1 MSLYLPPELSWLGW
15 IAGGTWPE
23 GDEDKIWAVSD
34 AYKDAATALRT
45 VIPDIEDAKRTAV
58 AAYPEGAGGEKI
70 AAMFDQMLV
79 GDQSMESLAKFMDQ
93 ISDAAFDFG
102 TQIEAAKLTTII
114 SLIALA
120 IEIAWAWMFPPTA
133 PVEEAAAQ
141 VATQTALRRMRT
153 QLQNRILAKALSVF
167 GEKFAGLS
175 KNWILKILEA
185 MLISGG
191 MDAAVQLGQMAA
203 GHRKH
208 FGWEQ
213 FGAAVVSGGAGAPF
227 GRIAANGMNK
237 YTIKFAGDKIGNPW
251 VRGLN
256 GAVVGIG
263 SGTVEYGFGSI
274 GAAVV
279 TGDWAGTLGNPAG
292 WVGGA
297 ARGGITGGF
306 KGFVGINRLDNRSFE
321 IDWKSPGGTNHV
333 PGRDGSSFD
342 HGRFENNG
350 VRDGFGGDGTS
361 SQPPPGGNGSRYDEP
376 PATFPAGSTDN
387 RAGGPLDPSPDGGQR
402 RDSNGNSWTNGQG
415 YPANT
420 HNGSQPGGFG
430 DSGRN
435 GSTSSGNGS
444 QGGRTGDGQSS
455 GSSTNRSFGSG
466 DGRGAFPASSTPLLH
481 NGNSSVSNGSS
492 PSGSLSGDSRNSS
505 VSGPPSERSVGSSG
519 NSGGGQ
525 FGARPVLGGDG
536 SSQWQRLPSED
547 GTRSSSGASSQ
558 TGSVSGQPPRPP
570 ASVSDVSSVGSGQPP
585 RSSAVSDVSSV
596 GSGQSPRSSAVSD
609 VSSVGSG
616 QPPRPP
622 ASVSDVSSVGSG
634 QPPRSSA
641 VSDVS
646 STGSGQ
652 PPRSAAGSEASS
664 SGTGQ
669 PPRSSV
675 AAEAGSTNTPPRS
688 PVAAESGSGGSS
700 QSPRT
705 SAGSETS
712 SGSDQPPRRTVGVN
726 PEGQQHRPPASEPNS
741 NIPKQPRPA
750 LPHPGPGDQSPPV
763 RRGPEPNVSA
773 GVSPRSHDADSSASG
788 PAQRPSERPTPAP
801 EGDRPAPRPS
811 VRPDQLSD
819 PGGPR
824 GHDTDVPDGR
834 GDRVFEGDGEHPNW
848 VREGDEVRITSP
860 DGTEHRVDA
869 QGNIV
874 IGRPDDPTLVKLG
887 PDNSVEFLPNNG
899 NHAVAEPGP
908 RADAPKGPSRSE
920 FGFGRSDGTQHT
932 VLPDGS
938 VRTTSPDGSTTIVKR
953 DASAEFRSPW
963 DDRTHFDPDGTSV
976 QTRPDGPTVVTKPDD
991 SVHIVPNDQAGRE
1004 RDGDGNVVV
1013 TSPDGTRH
1021 VIGED
1026 GSILVGRPDDPQLM
1040 KIGAE
1045 YGIVFVGPDG
1055 TGPADRTGGKAGE
1068 RGGIQSPTFTR
1079 PDRVSHTVF
1088 EDGSVR
1094 TKSPDGWTTTVK
1106 PDGTTEF
1113 LSPTG
1118 EKTVYKVDG
1127 TVVESGPGRPTV
1139 ITGPDG
1145 TKQTVEPNGAVT
1157 VELPDNTKHVVFD
1170 GTDVQGGGR
1179 TEHPDGTVLHYDH
1192 NDTLNIGLR
1201 DRLGGFDQDGPRKQ
1215 GTIQMDRPDGTGF
1228 ESSPKGTKVFDSDG
1242 TVYERGPRGSVRV
1255 TAPNGQTESR
1265 QLNEPIEL
1273 SNGAQLERTP
1283 QGLRVVHED
1292 GSVSEIGP
1300 RGVSFTDGDGTVRGI
1315 RRDGT
1320 AFVDGTEVREIRGDG
1335 AVRITENQTAWG
1347 SRPDGTT
1354 WTVDD
1359 KNKVHVADPD
1369 GAVAP
1374 PADPQSGY
1382 VQGQDLTAKPRPPR
1396 TTENDPMPDPYNA
1409 PTAPDTEDWIPQE
1422 YKDELKYKGMQ
1433 VPPDDLP
1440 WDPAQQ
1446 FYWGSPDQD
1455 YWGPSDEYYWGPQDR
1470 NESGPPNTE
1479 VQGPSGADGALNPGP
1494 GEHVRSSGPGRND
1507 DRRQSGDGGGSGGSG
1522 DGGGSSADGPRDSG
1536 DGEVSGDD
1544 GAAGADRDS
1553 SRSDQTPPEEQRPP
1567 QLDPEMLSRMLQNL
1581 HGADGMLPPGGE
1593 GSLGPSEQTGSGEE
1607 TTGQDGPSPD
1617 FWRLGSGTGM
1627 QSPFGGSQGDSGSPS
1642 AGGANGPVRPDPS
1655 ALRAALDRLNGAVTG
1670 GTGAGTGG
1678 AGTDGTGQQRGANQ
1692 SGYSNRPGTGN
1703 NSGQQ
1708 HDSTGADRTGASER
1722 SGTTDGGKTSD
1733 RTGAQHG
1740 SDRQQPGDSR
1750 NTGGESNSN
1759 APGKHYGAGD
1769 NADASGADNRTTK
1782 DGADSSGR
1790 TGNGDQSNTPGSGE
1804 RSGAH
1809 GTDAGGARNSDQ
1821 TSGPEHSKI
1830 PEQHGESASDRD
1842 GTPGTTPLRPPASP
1856 LQDGH
1861 AQSGSSSPTGTPASP
1876 GMASPGMT
1884 PPGATS
1890 PGSASSGNAA
1900 GSPPKQSRRPR
1911 KKDKQRK
1918 APKPFLLP
1926 SPFEAPEQ
1934 RAGPDETADVPFTLG
1949 ASAAVTEPVIDTRTT
1964 TKTTRS
1970 TTDG

>member
-23 GDEDKIWAVSD
+23 GDEDKVWAVSD
-34 AYKDAATALRT
+34 AYKDAAAALRT

-58 AAYPEGAGGEKI
+58 AAYPEGAGGDKI

-133 PVEEAAAQ
+133 PVEQAAAQ
-141 VATQTALRRMRT
+141 VATQTALRRART
-153 QLQNRILAKALSVF
+153 QLQNRILAKVLSVF

-175 KNWILKILEA
+175 KNWILKILEG

-203 GHRKH
+203 GHRKK

-213 FGAAVVSGGAGAPF
+213 FGAAVASGGAGAPF
-227 GRIAANGMNK
+227 GRIAANGINK

-306 KGFVGINRLDNRSFE
+306 KGFVGVNRLDNRSFE
-321 IDWKSPGGTNHV
+321 IDWKSPGGANHV
-333 PGRDGSSFD
+333 FGRDGSSFD
-342 HGRFENNG
+342 PGRFENNG

-361 SQPPPGGNGSRYDEP
+361 SQPPPGGNGSRYGEP

-387 RAGGPLDPSPDGGQR
+387 RAGGPLDPSPDGGR
-402 RDSNGNSWTNGQG
+402 RRHSNGNSWTNGQG
-415 YPANT
+415 YPANI

-444 QGGRTGDGQSS
+444 QGGRSGDTQSS
-455 GSSTNRSFGSG
+455 GSSAHRSFGSG
-466 DGRGAFPASSTPLLH
+466 DGRGAFSDSSSPLLD
-481 NGNSSVSNGSS
+481 NTNSSASNGAGTS
-492 PSGSLSGDSRNSS
+492 SGSLSGDSRNSS
-505 VSGPPSERSVGSSG
+505 VTGPPSERSVGSSG
-519 NSGGGQ
+519 SSGGQ
-525 FGARPVLGGDG
+525 FGARPALGGDG
-536 SSQWQRLPSED
+536 SAQWQRLPSED
-547 GTRSSSGASSQ
+547 GSRSSSGAPAQ
-558 TGSVSGQPPRPP
+558 AGSGAGQPPRPP
-570 ASVSDVSSVGSGQPP
+570 AS
-585 RSSAVSDVSSV
+585 VSDVSSV

-616 QPPRPP
+616 QSPRASDVSSNGSGQPLRPP
-622 ASVSDVSSVGSG
+622 GSASEAGSSGSGQSPRSSAVSEVSSVGSG

-641 VSDVS
+641 GSDVS

-652 PPRSAAGSEASS
+652 PPRSSAGSEVSS

-750 LPHPGPGDQSPPV
+750 LPHPVPGDQSPPV

-773 GVSPRSHDADSSASG
+773 GMSPRSHDADSSASG
-788 PAQRPSERPTPAP
+788 SAQRPNERPAPAP

-819 PGGPR
+819 PGGSR
-824 GHDTDVPDGR
+824 GHDTDVPGGR
-834 GDRVFEGDGEHPNW
+834 VDRVVEGTGEHSNW
-848 VREGDEVRITSP
+848 ARKGDEVRITSP

-874 IGRPDDPTLVKLG
+874 FGRPDDPTVVKIG

-899 NHAVAEPGP
+899 NHTVAEPGP
-908 RADAPKGPSRSE
+908 RTDAPKGPGRSE
-920 FGFGRSDGTQHT
+920 FGFGRGDGTQHT

-938 VRTTSPDGSTTIVKR
+938 VRTTAPDGSTTTVRR
-953 DASAEFRSPW
+953 DGSAEFRSPW
-963 DDRTHFDPDGTSV
+963 DDRTRIDPDGTSV

-991 SVHIVPNDQAGRE
+991 TVHIVPNDQAGRE

-1040 KIGAE
+1040 KIGPE

-1055 TGPADRTGGKAGE
+1055 TGAADRSGGKAGD
-1068 RGGIQSPTFTR
+1068 RGGIKSPTFTR

-1094 TKSPDGWTTTVK
+1094 TKSPDDWTTTVK

-1145 TKQTVEPNGAVT
+1145 TRQTVEPNGAVT
-1157 VELPDNTKHVVFD
+1157 VELPDNTRHVVFD

-1179 TEHPDGTVLHYDH
+1179 SEHPDGTVIHYDL
-1192 NDTLNIGLR
+1192 NDTSNIGLR
-1201 DRLGGFDQDGPRKQ
+1201 DRLGGFGQDGPRKQ
-1215 GTIQMDRPDGTGF
+1215 GTLQMDQPDGTGF

-1265 QLNEPIEL
+1265 PLNEPIEL

-1283 QGLRVVHED
+1283 QGLRVVHDD

-1300 RGVSFTDGDGTVRGI
+1300 RGVGFTEADGTVRGI
-1315 RRDGT
+1315 RGDGT
-1320 AFVDGTEVREIRGDG
+1320 A
-1335 AVRITENQTAWG
+1335 
-1347 SRPDGTT
+1347 
-1354 WTVDD
+1354 
-1359 KNKVHVADPD
+1359 
-1369 GAVAP
+1369 
-1374 PADPQSGY
+1374 Y
-1382 VQGQDLTAKPRPPR
+1382 V
-1396 TTENDPMPDPYNA
+1396 
-1409 PTAPDTEDWIPQE
+1409 
-1422 YKDELKYKGMQ
+1422 
-1433 VPPDDLP
+1433 
-1440 WDPAQQ
+1440 
-1446 FYWGSPDQD
+1446 
-1455 YWGPSDEYYWGPQDR
+1455 
-1470 NESGPPNTE
+1470 
-1479 VQGPSGADGALNPGP
+1479 
-1494 GEHVRSSGPGRND
+1494 
-1507 DRRQSGDGGGSGGSG
+1507 
-1522 DGGGSSADGPRDSG
+1522 
-1536 DGEVSGDD
+1536 
-1544 GAAGADRDS
+1544 
-1553 SRSDQTPPEEQRPP
+1553 
-1567 QLDPEMLSRMLQNL
+1567 
-1581 HGADGMLPPGGE
+1581 
-1593 GSLGPSEQTGSGEE
+1593 
-1607 TTGQDGPSPD
+1607 
-1617 FWRLGSGTGM
+1617 
-1627 QSPFGGSQGDSGSPS
+1627 
-1642 AGGANGPVRPDPS
+1642 
-1655 ALRAALDRLNGAVTG
+1655 
-1670 GTGAGTGG
+1670 
-1678 AGTDGTGQQRGANQ
+1678 
-1692 SGYSNRPGTGN
+1692 
-1703 NSGQQ
+1703 
-1708 HDSTGADRTGASER
+1708 
-1722 SGTTDGGKTSD
+1722 
-1733 RTGAQHG
+1733 
-1740 SDRQQPGDSR
+1740 
-1750 NTGGESNSN
+1750 
-1759 APGKHYGAGD
+1759 
-1769 NADASGADNRTTK
+1769 
-1782 DGADSSGR
+1782 
-1790 TGNGDQSNTPGSGE
+1790 
-1804 RSGAH
+1804 
-1809 GTDAGGARNSDQ
+1809 
-1821 TSGPEHSKI
+1821 
-1830 PEQHGESASDRD
+1830 
-1842 GTPGTTPLRPPASP
+1842 
-1856 LQDGH
+1856 
-1861 AQSGSSSPTGTPASP
+1861 
-1876 GMASPGMT
+1876 
-1884 PPGATS
+1884 
-1890 PGSASSGNAA
+1890 
-1900 GSPPKQSRRPR
+1900 
-1911 KKDKQRK
+1911 
-1918 APKPFLLP
+1918 
-1926 SPFEAPEQ
+1926 
-1934 RAGPDETADVPFTLG
+1934 
-1949 ASAAVTEPVIDTRTT
+1949 
-1964 TKTTRS
+1964 
-1970 TTDG
+1970 